1 MCVTM
6 CSLVMSPFS
15 RDVVKIEID
24 SYSQYQ
30 QCFNLLTMYTLTVFN
45 GAWFLDG
52 RTSILVLSVKTSF
65 FKQFCMYITYA

>member
-30 QCFNLLTMYTLTVFN
+30 QCLNLLTMYTLTVFN

-52 RTSILVLSVKTSF
+52 RT
-65 FKQFCMYITYA
+65 